1 MGVTESEVA
10 NTDSIFCQPRSLT
23 STQPNPFTSVLPCPV
38 HVPRALLSSR
48 QAQCVGMMAKGIPSF
63 RIGRCFGISINS
75 SPAIPIPAA
84 LRASAESCRRWP
96 LSPTSLT
103 PSIFRSAHS
112 QREWQPLGRI
122 AYSNN
127 APNAPAC
134 AWRHPLPP
142 RNPCAD
148 RINTPLTPRIAI
160 RNAKCAPTWPARSLQ
175 HRCYSGSSHGNAS
188 RCSCGKEIA
197 VTPTKHSKTTQDL
210 QKVKASTLNE
220 TAKDASKQSPDQ
232 SSQDASA
239 SDSESIASYMSYLHL
254 PRMPHR
260 PTKEELLE
268 AANGFWE
275 RLKVRLKWVSIRSM
289 RPWNI
294 DEWGAFVS
302 WFMLG
307 HLVWILLG
315 TTTFFSLIIL
325 SINTVFAQGMD
336 NPIVGSLTITDRLQ
350 KHWPNG

>member
-1 MGVTESEVA
+1 
-10 NTDSIFCQPRSLT
+10 
-23 STQPNPFTSVLPCPV
+23 
-38 HVPRALLSSR
+38 
-48 QAQCVGMMAKGIPSF
+48 MAKGFPSF

-75 SPAIPIPAA
+75 SPATCCSIPIPAA
-84 LRASAESCRRWP
+84 LRASAESGPRWP
-96 LSPTSLT
+96 LSPTSLA
-103 PSIFRSAHS
+103 PSSFHSAHS
-112 QREWQPLGRI
+112 QREWQPFGRI
-122 AYSNN
+122 AYNN
-127 APNAPAC
+127 ATNAPTC

-160 RNAKCAPTWPARSLQ
+160 RNAKCTPTWPARSWQ
-175 HRCYSGSSHGNAS
+175 HRFYSGNSHGNAS

-197 VTPTKHSKTTQDL
+197 VSPTRQSKTTQDL

-220 TAKDASKQSPDQ
+220 TAKDAPKQSSDQ
-232 SSQDASA
+232 PKPDASA

-302 WFMLG
+302 WFLFG

-315 TTTFFSLIIL
+315 TTTFFSLVIL

-336 NPIVGSLTITDRLQ
+336 NPIVGGLTITNRLQ
-350 KHWPNG
+350 KHWLNGWAITSHSLPVSPLSSSPLLFPNGAMASSRSEMCLFLDVLVRAASRP